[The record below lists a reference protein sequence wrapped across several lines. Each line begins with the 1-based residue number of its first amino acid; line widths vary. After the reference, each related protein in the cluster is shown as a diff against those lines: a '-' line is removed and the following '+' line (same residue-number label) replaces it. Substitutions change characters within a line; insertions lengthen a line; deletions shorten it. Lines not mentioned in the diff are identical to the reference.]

1 MTISMFG
8 FWNRKREVEEIK
20 DETRKG
26 FDHVK
31 QDIQDVSKWVQHLK
45 QREEEQQ
52 DQISEIK
59 EILSSI
65 RGELEDLRQEVS
77 LVGSVAAVPKTGKN
91 KQVFGKQMGVYP
103 VQTAVQ
109 TPDFE
114 QFSVTERTILWVL
127 LNYEGKLSYEDIAVL
142 LEKDKSTIR
151 GQINMIRD
159 KNEGIIEETVE
170 KSGKKRVF
178 IPDEI
183 KEKVLKKTKVSAKRG
198 IFGGKFNKNE

>member
-103 VQTAVQ
+103 VQTAV
-109 TPDFE
+109 FE

-198 IFGGKFNKNE
+198 IFGGKFKKNE